1 MTSGRENKTQSGNG
15 AGLLIVAILA
25 VLFFQSSRSGGGGK
39 PDDTKPDNRPTAVSE
54 EIRKAL
60 TGTPEGT
67 AIGFAAFYEQCA
79 NTLELDSKTT
89 VPKLRERMER
99 AKDLLRLSSPDA
111 FGDIV
116 SRELK
121 EFETGQI
128 DRNKY
133 AEAFR
138 RLANDCRG
146 AK

>member
-1 MTSGRENKTQSGNG
+1 MTTGRETKTRSGNG

-25 VLFFQSSRSGGGGK
+25 VLFFQSQRSGGDGK
-39 PDDTKPDNRPTAVSE
+39 PEPKPDNKPSAVSAEIRRALDGTPAGTAV
-54 EIRKAL
+54 
-60 TGTPEGT
+60 GY
-67 AIGFAAFYEQCA
+67 AAFYEQCA

-89 VPKLRERMER
+89 VAKLRERMER

-111 FGDIV
+111 FGDVV

-121 EFETGQI
+121 DFETGQI

-146 AK
+146 AQ

>member
-1 MTSGRENKTQSGNG
+1 MRTDE
-15 AGLLIVAILA
+15 
-25 VLFFQSSRSGGGGK
+25 RSGGGVLPLLALAAVLFVVFQSGK
-39 PDDTKPDNRPTAVSE
+39 DASGPNKPEPEKPTAVAM

-60 TGTPEGT
+60 EGTPDGT
-67 AIGFAAFYEQCA
+67 AQAFAAFYEMCA

-89 VPKLRERMER
+89 IGKLRERMER

-138 RLANDCRG
+138 RLSKDCRG
-146 AK
+146 AAQ